1 VATHWLRADRLR
13 RSNPLLEVDDD
24 AIFVNE
30 GRVWTSAGVTA
41 GIDLA
46 LALVEVDLGAD
57 VAQMVARILVVFLRR
72 PGGQSQFAPS
82 VWSGRADSAPIRTAQ
97 SMIDTDPGAVG
108 SISELAAAVGLSP
121 RHFSRRFT
129 DEVGQ
134 TPGRYLE
141 SVRVEA
147 ARALLER
154 DGASV
159 DHVARACGFGSA
171 EALRRSFHRRLGTS
185 PNSYRHRFAGTH
197 AG

>member
-1 VATHWLRADRLR
+1 M
-13 RSNPLLEVDDD
+13 
-24 AIFVNE
+24 I
-30 GRVWTSAGVTA
+30 AGY
-41 GIDLA
+41 
-46 LALVEVDLGAD
+46 
-57 VAQMVARILVVFLRR
+57 
-72 PGGQSQFAPS
+72 
-82 VWSGRADSAPIRTAQ
+82 
-97 SMIDTDPGAVG
+97 
-108 SISELAAAVGLSP
+108 LAARSFA
-121 RHFSRRFT
+121 

-159 DHVARACGFGSA
+159 DHVALACGFGSA

-197 AG
+197 AD